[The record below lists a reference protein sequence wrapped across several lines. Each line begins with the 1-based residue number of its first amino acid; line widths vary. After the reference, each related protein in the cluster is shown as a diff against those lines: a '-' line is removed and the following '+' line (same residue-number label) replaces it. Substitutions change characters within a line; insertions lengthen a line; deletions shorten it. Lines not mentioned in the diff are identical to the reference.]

1 MFANTFLVANHGQGG
16 PSLRVVGPQEARKK
30 RPHRKSRLGCIRC
43 KRRKVKCDEGDP
55 CRNCVKRKETCVRF
69 SPPSPPA
76 HGSGNAGGNGTVS
89 SRDGRPR
96 GAGVGAGARG
106 ASSPRSIS
114 QTSPPMR
121 AASLPREMDVCPL
134 SESVNLLHME
144 LLHHFERYTIP
155 TLPFRPVW
163 PGIMQLAFQSRK
175 HTYLI
180 NAMLSTA
187 AAHLDYLNPGHA
199 QYHRAKY
206 ALLNKALHDY
216 RETLSGPVTADN
228 CDALLGTANLI
239 QYLMWCD
246 LSFVEGQMPE
256 SATKQP
262 TNKCPYSTMSSPD
275 SSSLASPPHESYSV
289 SSLPPPS
296 PPQPLDLSG
305 DRLYFLS
312 TGVRQIFF
320 MAWPLFQSP
329 QSAFAHVS
337 LLGPCMR
344 LEDAAEARGL
354 NWQRIMGAFM
364 AIYDNPRYIGDRGR
378 AMWGGGQSRGTTT
391 TTTTTA
397 QEQDTTS
404 CPYQYQ
410 DAYHDEDD
418 DVVMAGTEPDYF
430 NNNNNAAPYYPT
442 PQPSSPSYTCTST
455 TPGSFGNTTIAAST
469 TTTINTT
476 DHATSGSFLEGLL
489 SNNPP
494 PSPCTTAPGSNSSP
508 EPYHVMTL
516 WDSYKEG
523 EAYVRSAGSGR
534 PPNEAAT
541 RAAFKRLATR
551 LAVALAV
558 ALDIEKNGD
567 GKGKGLAEV
576 RKSDTVRYVSTFPMM
591 CFGPLLALIGSGDS
605 RMLVLLFHIYRVAD
619 LLLPEEQ
626 QWWLRKR
633 VVVMQE
639 AIARELKGRG
649 LEVCLRGLSVVP

>member
-1 MFANTFLVANHGQGG
+1 MASAPGSAPRGPTMFANTFLVANHGQGG

-30 RPHRKSRLGCIRC
+30 RPHR
-43 KRRKVKCDEGDP
+43 CDEGDP
-55 CRNCVKRKETCVRF
+55 CRNCVKRKETCVR
-69 SPPSPPA
+69 
-76 HGSGNAGGNGTVS
+76 
-89 SRDGRPR
+89 PR
-96 GAGVGAGARG
+96 GGVGARG

-114 QTSPPMR
+114 QTSPPMQ

-246 LSFVEGQMPE
+246 LSFMEGQMPE

-262 TNKCPYSTMSSPD
+262 TNKCPYSTASSPG

-364 AIYDNPRYIGDRGR
+364 AIYDNPRYIGDR
-378 AMWGGGQSRGTTT
+378 
-391 TTTTTA
+391 
-397 QEQDTTS
+397 
-404 CPYQYQ
+404 
-410 DAYHDEDD
+410 
-418 DVVMAGTEPDYF
+418 EPDYII
-430 NNNNNAAPYYPT
+430 NNNAAPYYPT

-494 PSPCTTAPGSNSSP
+494 ASPCTTAPGSNSSP
-508 EPYHVMTL
+508 QPYHIMTL

-523 EAYVRSAGSGR
+523 EAYVRSVGSGR

-558 ALDIEKNGD
+558 ALDIQKNGD
-567 GKGKGLAEV
+567 SKGKGLAEV

-639 AIARELKGRG
+639 AIAKELKGRG